1 MIVGITGSIAS
12 GKSLVTSYLLEKGF
26 KVIDSDKIVKEQLA
40 KPEIV
45 QLLTTY
51 FGNEII
57 TGGEVNR
64 LALGTIIYNNEEKR
78 LLLNSLIHP
87 LVISEIKRLTK
98 NLREMVF
105 VDVPL
110 LYEAKMEAM
119 FDKIIVVDVR
129 PDLQIKRLMKRD
141 QITEEQAQLKINSQ
155 WSLELK
161 KARADFII
169 DNSGRRTHT
178 QFQIEQIL
186 RSLKNE
192 N

>member
-26 KVIDSDKIVKEQLA
+26 KVIDSDKIAKEQME
-40 KPEIV
+40 KPEII
-45 QLLTTY
+45 QLLKTH

-64 LALGTIIYNNEEKR
+64 LTLGAIIYNNEEKR

-98 NLREMVF
+98 NLCEMTF

-141 QITEEQAQLKINSQ
+141 QITEELAQLKIKSQ

-161 KARADFII
+161 KAKADYVI

-178 QFQIEQIL
+178 QLQVEQIL

>member
-12 GKSLVTSYLLEKGF
+12 GKSLVTSYLLEKGL
-26 KVIDSDKIVKEQLA
+26 KVIDSDKIAKEQLA
-40 KPEIV
+40 KPEII
-45 QLLTTY
+45 QLLTTH
-51 FGNEII
+51 FGKEII

-64 LALGTIIYNNEEKR
+64 LALGKIIFNNEEKR

-141 QITEEQAQLKINSQ
+141 QITEELAQLKIKSQ

-178 QFQIEQIL
+178 QFQVEQIL

>member
-26 KVIDSDKIVKEQLA
+26 KVIDSDKIAKEQME
-40 KPEIV
+40 KPEII
-45 QLLTTY
+45 QLLKTH

-64 LALGTIIYNNEEKR
+64 LTLGAIIYNNEEKR

-98 NLREMVF
+98 NLREMAF

-141 QITEEQAQLKINSQ
+141 QITEELAQLKIKSQ
-155 WSLELK
+155 WSLEIK
-161 KARADFII
+161 KAKADYVI

-178 QFQIEQIL
+178 QLQVEQIL